1 MASRFNL
8 MFDLEDQRLLQA
20 RIEEAHV
27 QKERSGL
34 IMKYHY
40 MVDEKKVE
48 REDPVPD
55 KLRARITY
63 RIASMNSFEQLQLAK
78 QERAAHRVKHQDLPP
93 TLVLKKLCSMQL
105 P

>member
-1 MASRFNL
+1 MKYDHATEKFKIRWEHNGQEKMASRFNL

-63 RIASMNSFEQLQLAK
+63 RIASMNSFEQL
-78 QERAAHRVKHQDLPP
+78 
-93 TLVLKKLCSMQL
+93 
-105 P
+105 